1 MRKNLLLSSI
11 FLKTLRDRRRS
22 LLFWGICFV
31 LLGIMVVSL
40 YPLIQDFSA
49 IQEYMELFPEEFLA
63 LFTGGIND
71 FTSPEGYLNSELF
84 FLIFPLLIMVF
95 AISFGSSAVAG
106 EEEQGTLDLLLS
118 NPIPRWRMV
127 LEKFAAMVFSIILLA
142 LLFWAVLT
150 ISGYF
155 VDMGLNLAR
164 LAAVCFSAALLG
176 ITFGAVALA
185 VGCARGRRGLSM
197 SAAGAL
203 VGYSYLLNAMA
214 PLIDWL
220 EPFRILSPFYYYIGE
235 DPLANGLNFT
245 HAGILVGLAVVFV
258 AVAITTFRKRD
269 LSV

>member
-1 MRKNLLLSSI
+1 MLSSI

-31 LLGIMVVSL
+31 LIAVLVVSL
-40 YPLIQDFSA
+40 YPLIESYSA
-49 IQEYMELFPEEFLA
+49 IQDYMELLPEEVMA
-63 LFTGGIND
+63 LFTGGID
-71 FTSPEGYLNSELF
+71 DVTSPEGYLHSELF
-84 FLIFPLLIMVF
+84 FLVFPLLIVVF

-118 NPIPRWRMV
+118 NPLPRWRMV
-127 LEKFAAMVFSIILLA
+127 LEKFAAMVFSIVLLVLVFWGA
-142 LLFWAVLT
+142 LA
-150 ISGYF
+150 ISGHV
-155 VDMGLNLAR
+155 VDMGLNLSR

-176 ITFGAVALA
+176 VTFGTVALA

-220 EPFRILSPFYYYIGE
+220 EPFQVLSPFYYYIGA
-235 DPLANGLNFT
+235 DPLTNGLNGP
-245 HAGILVGLAVVFV
+245 HAAVLIGLTAVFV
-258 AVAITTFRKRD
+258 AAAIATFWKRD
-269 LSV
+269 LAV